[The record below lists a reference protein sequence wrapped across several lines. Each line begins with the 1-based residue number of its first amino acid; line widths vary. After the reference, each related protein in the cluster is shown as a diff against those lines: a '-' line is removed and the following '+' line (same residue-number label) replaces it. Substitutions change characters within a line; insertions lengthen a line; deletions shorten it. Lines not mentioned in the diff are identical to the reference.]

1 MSHNAMKDQNIKS
14 NNSNNGMRNKTE
26 VDWRNNNKSA
36 KTYDRPAVF
45 MEYSNQFDHYFN
57 NIIR

>member
-1 MSHNAMKDQNIKS
+1 MKDQNIKS